1 VDAKGFCHRQYRL
14 IPNGLVHNYTC
25 DTRNRLPGVA
35 VSHRPLPLYYNA
47 AMRLLLAIW
56 RAIQTFLETLWRV
69 TRQLFH
75 EVAGAAFLLLSIS
88 GGFST
93 WRYWKSR
100 PTDAHGAAGLW
111 SIGLAAAFT
120 LMMAAFSVA
129 SFRSAR
135 RVR

>member
-1 VDAKGFCHRQYRL
+1 
-14 IPNGLVHNYTC
+14 
-25 DTRNRLPGVA
+25 
-35 VSHRPLPLYYNA
+35 LYYNRGMGVNVIVA
-47 AMRLLLAIW
+47 LW
-56 RAIQTFLETLWRV
+56 RALRTFLETLWRV

-75 EVAGAAFLLLSIS
+75 EAAGTAFLLLAL
-88 GGFST
+88 GGALST

-100 PTDAHGAAGLW
+100 PAIPPVGSEFWAV
-111 SIGLAAAFT
+111 SLAAMFT

>member
-1 VDAKGFCHRQYRL
+1 MSVNV
-14 IPNGLVHNYTC
+14 I
-25 DTRNRLPGVA
+25 VA
-35 VSHRPLPLYYNA
+35 F
-47 AMRLLLAIW
+47 W
-56 RAIQTFLETLWRV
+56 RALRTFLATLWRV

-75 EVAGAAFLLLSIS
+75 EAAGTLFLLFAA
-88 GGFST
+88 GGAFST

-100 PTDAHGAAGLW
+100 PAMPP
-111 SIGLAAAFT
+111 IGTEFRDVVLAVMFT

>member
-1 VDAKGFCHRQYRL
+1 MPF
-14 IPNGLVHNYTC
+14 
-25 DTRNRLPGVA
+25 
-35 VSHRPLPLYYNA
+35 
-47 AMRLLLAIW
+47 LLALW
-56 RAIQTFLETLWRV
+56 QAVQTFLVTVWRV

-75 EVAGAAFLLLSIS
+75 EVAGTAFLLLAAA
-88 GGFST
+88 GALST

-100 PTDAHGAAGLW
+100 PAMPHAGSELW
-111 SIGLAAAFT
+111 ALCVAAAFT

>member
-1 VDAKGFCHRQYRL
+1 MRV
-14 IPNGLVHNYTC
+14 LVA
-25 DTRNRLPGVA
+25 L
-35 VSHRPLPLYYNA
+35 
-47 AMRLLLAIW
+47 W

-75 EVAGAAFLLLSIS
+75 EVAGAAFLLLSLS
-88 GGFST
+88 GAIST
-93 WRYWKSR
+93 WRYWKAR
-100 PTDAHGAAGLW
+100 PPGAPAGSELW
-111 SIGLAAAFT
+111 SVGLAVSFT

>member
-1 VDAKGFCHRQYRL
+1 
-14 IPNGLVHNYTC
+14 
-25 DTRNRLPGVA
+25 
-35 VSHRPLPLYYNA
+35 
-47 AMRLLLAIW
+47 MRLLVALW
-56 RAIQTFLETLWRV
+56 RALQTFLRTLWRV

-75 EVAGAAFLLLSIS
+75 EVAGAAFLLLACS
-88 GGFST
+88 GAFST

-100 PTDAHGAAGLW
+100 PPDAHGIAGLW
-111 SIGLAAAFT
+111 SVGLAASFT

>member
-1 VDAKGFCHRQYRL
+1 
-14 IPNGLVHNYTC
+14 
-25 DTRNRLPGVA
+25 
-35 VSHRPLPLYYNA
+35 
-47 AMRLLLAIW
+47 MRMLLAIW

-69 TRQLFH
+69 ARQLFH
-75 EVAGAAFLLLSIS
+75 EVAGAAFLLLSFS
-88 GGFST
+88 GAFSA

-100 PTDAHGAAGLW
+100 PPNAHGATGLW
-111 SIGLAAAFT
+111 SIGVAVAFT

>member
-1 VDAKGFCHRQYRL
+1 
-14 IPNGLVHNYTC
+14 
-25 DTRNRLPGVA
+25 
-35 VSHRPLPLYYNA
+35 
-47 AMRLLLAIW
+47 MRVLLALW
-56 RAIQTFLETLWRV
+56 QALRAFLITLWRV

-75 EVAGAAFLLLSIS
+75 EAAGTLFLLFAAAGA
-88 GGFST
+88 FST

-100 PTDAHGAAGLW
+100 PALPPMGAEFRDV
-111 SIGLAAAFT
+111 SLAAMFT